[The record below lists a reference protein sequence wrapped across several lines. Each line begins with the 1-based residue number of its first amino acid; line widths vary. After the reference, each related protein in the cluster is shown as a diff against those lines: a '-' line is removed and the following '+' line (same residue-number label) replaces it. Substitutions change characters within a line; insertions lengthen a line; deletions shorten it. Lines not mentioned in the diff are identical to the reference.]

1 MSEVTEREPVL
12 LGASAGEAPPP
23 VEAPPVP
30 AQPAPARPKAPS
42 KPSEPA
48 GGGAKRAGRRDSA
61 VESRGDPS
69 VVHVA
74 GFWQRLVGGLI
85 DTAIILPLGLLFT
98 WIAVSVSDMSLPPSR
113 MRQIDFWVDQL
124 LATNPVLMTGVVM
137 ILAVGAVYLLVFQI
151 LLGRT
156 VGMRVMKMRIIDVW
170 GDRPTIARCAAR
182 TAGYLVGVG
191 TIALGFLWVGF
202 DSEKRGLHDWI
213 AGTYVIKA

>member
-12 LGASAGEAPPP
+12 LGAGAGEAPPP
-23 VEAPPVP
+23 VEAPAPPPV
-30 AQPAPARPKAPS
+30 APPKAPPRA
-42 KPSEPA
+42 KP
-48 GGGAKRAGRRDSA
+48 KA
-61 VESRGDPS
+61 VEPRSDPS
-69 VVHVA
+69 TVHVA
-74 GFWQRLVGGLI
+74 GFWQRFVGGLI

-98 WIAVSVSDMSLPPSR
+98 WIAVSISDMSLPPSR

-124 LATNPVLMTGVVM
+124 LATNPVLMTAVVM
-137 ILAVGAVYLLVFQI
+137 ILAVGAIYLLIFQI

-156 VGMRVMKMRIIDVW
+156 LGMRVMKMRIIDVW